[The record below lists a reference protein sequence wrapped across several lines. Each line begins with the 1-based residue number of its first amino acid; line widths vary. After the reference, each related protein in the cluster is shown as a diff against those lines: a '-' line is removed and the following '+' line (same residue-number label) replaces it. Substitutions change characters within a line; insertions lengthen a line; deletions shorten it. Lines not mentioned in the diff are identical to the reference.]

1 MKTLLLAVAGS
12 ALLGSSV
19 TPVPTS
25 SDEPLSMTLTK
36 VREVRHLDVGDHE
49 EDGFRMFSSSP
60 GLFADFL
67 INIPEGAKVLGI
79 VQPEEFKAFD
89 STGKDLSDVEPDFWG
104 NPAWLETDTFSDTP
118 KVTLKLTPS
127 ARAAT
132 TFSAKGEGKV
142 RVSFGLDPHDVEQKT
157 AWTPFEHPAL
167 KKMNAAFRFKKDA
180 DDEWASLEVRPTEAR
195 DLIASIV
202 PAADDA
208 EPQGYSVSYND
219 KTASFSIESPAAGQK
234 IRLFLH
240 KDMKE
245 LPVVIDLKDQ
255 PLP

>member
-1 MKTLLLAVAGS
+1 MKTFILSIVGVALLASPVAP
-12 ALLGSSV
+12 A
-19 TPVPTS
+19 PKA
-25 SDEPLSMTLTK
+25 SDEPLKLRLTK
-36 VREVRHLDVGDHE
+36 VREVRHVAVGDHE
-49 EDGFRMFSSSP
+49 EDGFRMFAGSP

-67 INIPEGAKVLGI
+67 IELPDGAKVLGI
-79 VQPEEFKAFD
+79 VQPEGLKAFD

-118 KVTLKLTPS
+118 KITLKLTPS

-132 TFSAKGEGKV
+132 TFSARGEGKV
-142 RVSFGLDPHDVEQKT
+142 RVSFGLDPHDVEQNA
-157 AWTPFEHPAL
+157 AWTPFEHPMLA
-167 KKMNAAFRFKKDA
+167 KMKAAYRYKKDD
-180 DDEWASLEVRPTEAR
+180 DDEWASLEVRPAEAK
-195 DLIASIV
+195 DLIASVV
-202 PAADDA
+202 PASDDA

-219 KTASFSIESPAAGQK
+219 KTASFSIEAPAAGQK

-255 PLP
+255 TLP